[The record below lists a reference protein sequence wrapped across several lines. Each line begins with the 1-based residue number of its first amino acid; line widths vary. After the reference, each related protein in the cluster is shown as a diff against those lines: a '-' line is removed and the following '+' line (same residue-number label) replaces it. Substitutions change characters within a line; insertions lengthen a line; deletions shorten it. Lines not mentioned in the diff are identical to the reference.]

1 MGDQPLRQWDSA
13 IETGRLTHGAKS
25 GCFRPIAV
33 VESSLVHP
41 RIDGLS

>member
-25 GCFRPIAV
+25 GCFRPKAAFPFKT
-33 VESSLVHP
+33 LALL
-41 RIDGLS
+41 R